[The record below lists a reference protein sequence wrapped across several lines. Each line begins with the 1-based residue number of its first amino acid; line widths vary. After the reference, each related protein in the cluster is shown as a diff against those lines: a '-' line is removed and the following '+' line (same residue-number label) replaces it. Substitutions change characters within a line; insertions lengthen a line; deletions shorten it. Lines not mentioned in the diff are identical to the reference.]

1 MYPKNVHLH
10 TQAEDS
16 LRHYALVTRCSFQGN
31 GRCPACVLS
40 GGSVSDVSAFQWK
53 CLHDAEFVPP
63 VNRSVTSKPGSS
75 PLNTHVCDLNSL
87 SQQPGPPS
95 LEQWW
100 PRANGLGVGGTQLWG
115 HIPFPFLFSLAT
127 LGKVSRGPA
136 PFPQMQ
142 NGELS
147 VASGGRMIFR

>member
-1 MYPKNVHLH
+1 MYLKNVHLH

-31 GRCPACVLS
+31 GRRPACVLS

-53 CLHDAEFVPP
+53 CLHDAEFAPP
-63 VNRSVTSKPGSS
+63 VNHSATSKPGSS
-75 PLNTHVCDLNSL
+75 PLNTHMCDLNSL

-100 PRANGLGVGGTQLWG
+100 PRANGLGVDSCGATTHFRFCSALPLWARSLEVP
-115 HIPFPFLFSLAT
+115 HHFLRCRMENYPWL
-127 LGKVSRGPA
+127 LGV
-136 PFPQMQ
+136 
-142 NGELS
+142 
-147 VASGGRMIFR
+147 V